1 MALNGRYKYL
11 YGLQTDA
18 LADDVTVV
26 TGTTTPSEKS
36 EDTSTVPASSI
47 VAEKTEG
54 LQVECISISGDE
66 ESGWHLATNTSQDD
80 LGFGVKHDLIEAIP
94 AA

>member
-36 EDTSTVPASSI
+36 GDTSTIPSLI

-54 LQVECISISGDE
+54 LQVECISINEDKE
-66 ESGWHLATNTSQDD
+66 KGWHLATNTSQDD
-80 LGFGVKHDLIEAIP
+80 LGIGLKHDIIEAIP